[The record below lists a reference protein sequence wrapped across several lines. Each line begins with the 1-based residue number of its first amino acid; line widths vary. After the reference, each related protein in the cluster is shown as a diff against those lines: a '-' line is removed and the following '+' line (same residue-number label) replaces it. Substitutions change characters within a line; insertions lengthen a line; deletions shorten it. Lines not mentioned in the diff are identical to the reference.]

1 MRALKRTAAV
11 LLAVTVICCSVL
23 SGIGSVFA
31 EEMTQPPTEPV
42 PEGTQQPTEEPVVDM
57 TPPELEVNIPNWN
70 MWTNTVDDWTVNTSE
85 GAEVYFKVSS
95 SVPDDWGSYTDADA
109 LLWNGGSNLPEGNN
123 YIKFWAVFP
132 DSERPV
138 NDSLDTAHYQY
149 DCTPPSAF
157 EIIEFL
163 FNLNA
168 KEPIVDSGSGVQD
181 IYYAV
186 NNDRLRTLED
196 IHQNATQ
203 TDVKEIEGRQKV
215 NFSIPLSM
223 SMLMKK
229 ITVYVIDTAGNVRRV
244 SSDEKVTADVD
255 KPEFGSHKLISIEK
269 DSQNKPK
276 EVEKK
281 RFEFGSD
288 KLAESNLTNH
298 YYVSD
303 NDYIKVTIK
312 EENLEL
318 VELKAT
324 VGDKDYTASVKEM
337 GTPEGIS
344 KTDDVYYIPFSA
356 LGSIFRENNVTDC
369 LIDKLVVS
377 AKDTHDHTSDKNIVE
392 TDLYYDGYTADK
404 DVVIQPSFEGEKKT
418 KADVPTLSKDVDA
431 YFSSSPSKV
440 KLTFTDDCGLQS
452 YDVVLSK
459 LTNEKNNPK
468 KIINRLSDKDLCME
482 TSEGINYVMPRKEVK
497 DLSLEL
503 ADNGKYVV
511 DITVTDLAGNKK
523 SISHYYVV
531 DTAAPEIEEFSYAV
545 EPDILRYFSFGIFG
559 KDSVVVKVKVTDG
572 DFGAGFDLDGIKLYW
587 DKAEEP
593 YSADLKDGWCEF
605 ANLPVN
611 SSGEPHITLIDRL
624 GNTSNYFFTTV
635 TDAEKEK
642 PDQLL
647 SNEETNVALTLESE
661 KPKCQIVPAGTGT
674 VDGDK
679 SYRIGLTEGDQT
691 LYFGKSN
698 VGDENNNKLI
708 FTFTDNEGLE
718 KYSIT
723 IKNDKGETVRAATL
737 SFRDEKSAVVKKT
750 QEIDLAKLPS
760 GNYSIDV
767 QATDLAGNAVDISTS
782 PTFDRTAFVIDID
795 APTIN
800 SKAYTVKNT
809 ILNYMTFGIFGSK
822 EIDISL
828 EAADVNSAIQK
839 LLLYWD
845 KAEPYYGKYDHK
857 TKKFIFEAL
866 PVNTTGKPYISVTDK
881 LGNTNCYYFAP
892 SYKMDENEKIGDLIL
907 NKPADGVILMLES
920 KEPQSRVYVSDKYTA
935 GKHLVGN
942 EEWYGTGVQYMV
954 YALDAEDT
962 EDTEDTEGT
971 EETAMPQ
978 IQSGLNKVDVTLSD
992 LNGQIISTA
1001 SEESCN
1007 GIKFES
1013 SAYTES
1019 ALFSYSVDKEGHYIA
1034 SALVTDNAGNSKT
1047 DSHEFHVDLND
1058 PKIVAFRIGGVNRN
1072 EPFFEDFYGYFFQ
1085 KDTEL
1090 RVYVADGGI
1099 SSGFNKVDIYLDTT
1113 QNNMQNYHFTTYGS
1127 DLQTDENGAYAVCT
1141 IPAGF
1146 KGEMYA
1152 EVTDN
1157 VMHTSGKIK
1166 SDGSVLE
1173 TGEIHSSTSS
1183 LAITPDIQATV
1194 NDANQIP
1201 LYNTSVPIT
1210 VAAVDTYSGIASIE
1224 WSITNDNESG
1234 VVSVDIKGNCTSNAA
1249 IAVINNDSVKR
1260 DENLVTAL
1268 NFALSVDSNTN
1279 GNVIHVKLTDRSGNV
1294 TEAETKISI
1303 DTTAPTIT
1311 AVKSNTNPVN
1321 GNYYNTTQTVTVSI
1335 TERNFNPA
1343 DAVVL
1348 VNGSAQ
1354 AVSWND
1360 AAPSVTTDNT
1370 VHTGTF
1376 TLSEDNR
1383 YIFSVSY
1390 TDMAGNAGTAFNEP
1404 EFVIDRTN
1412 PVVTNNFA
1420 DFGNAGD
1427 AEIYYNIKNKDKA
1440 VANISVTEVNFL
1452 SEDMHLNIYYKA
1464 PGSSHSDDGWSD
1476 YPVPT
1481 SWTSSGDIHSLSIVF
1496 SEDGVYK
1503 ITMSPV
1509 DRASNTGVFASGSN
1523 SMTAVFEVDF
1533 TAPVVYARNDSAAQP
1548 KDIQFIDVYDYE
1560 RRKDDAPN
1568 VVFMDTN
1575 IEKIEYTLRTYLPE
1589 YVNGKEIETVKPLE
1603 KKDVVRTYADN
1614 SDKSQMIFGIKEFET
1629 DGVYSANLIAYDKA
1643 GNQSELNENT
1653 YIRMVHTKVLAYIE
1667 NSDQEKQTGWY
1678 SFEDEN
1684 GPISKQPTSFSDL
1697 SIVVLSKLDDDIH
1710 VTLVDKAT
1718 NDATDTKITD
1728 DANAIFDDKM
1738 YNVGAYRF
1746 TLAGNYF
1753 AEHYTADAD
1762 TSLYLRVKNGK
1773 NALDLGEMYIDN
1785 TNPTCVVPENFTD
1798 WAWIGGSGNKT
1809 IEFTNVSEVL
1819 DSESTVAYVD
1829 GETVSIEDIKTDGSV
1844 NYAYNQAENKLSLTL
1859 EPGSHRAGL
1868 LLVDR
1873 AGNST
1878 SIQEVQHLAI
1888 GNYRIWIIA
1897 GIAAGVLGCGALAFF
1912 LVRMIKRKRQ
1922 G

>member
-1 MRALKRTAAV
+1 MRALKRAAAV
-11 LLAVTVICCSVL
+11 ILAFTVICCSLFV
-23 SGIGSVFA
+23 SVGSVFA
-31 EEMTQPPTEPV
+31 EETQPSTEPV
-42 PEGTQQPTEEPVVDM
+42 PEGTQEPTEEPEVDL

-70 MWTNTVDDWTVNTSE
+70 MWTNTVEDWTVNASE

-138 NDSLDTAHYQY
+138 NDSVETEHYQY
-149 DCTPPSAF
+149 DCTPPSEF
-157 EIIEFL
+157 EIQESNL
-163 FNLNA
+163 FMKA
-168 KEPIVDSGSGVQD
+168 KEPIVDNGSGVQD

-186 NNDRLRTLED
+186 NNDRLRTLDD
-196 IHQNATQ
+196 IHQNASQ

-215 NFSIPLSM
+215 NFSIRLESR
-223 SMLMKK
+223 MKQQT
-229 ITVYVIDTAGNVRRV
+229 ISVYVIDTAGNVRCV
-244 SSDEKVTADVD
+244 SSGEVEDVD
-255 KPEFGSHKLISIEK
+255 KPEFGEYKLISIEK
-269 DSQNKPK
+269 DSKNKPK
-276 EVEKK
+276 EVDKSTIK
-281 RFEFGSD
+281 FGSD
-288 KLAESNLTNH
+288 EVSESKLTD
-298 YYVSD
+298 YFYISD

-312 EENLEL
+312 EEHLKQ

-324 VGDKDYTASVKEM
+324 VGEKDYTATVSVKEM
-337 GTPEGIS
+337 ETPAGIS
-344 KTDDVYYIPFSA
+344 KKEGVYYIPISA
-356 LGSIFRENNVTDC
+356 LGQILRKNNVTDC
-369 LIDKLVVS
+369 LINKLVVS
-377 AKDTHDHTSDKNIVE
+377 AEDTHHHTSDTDKNIVE
-392 TDLYYDGYTADK
+392 TDLFYDGYKADE
-404 DVVIQPSFEGEKKT
+404 DVVVQFDYGDVKKYT
-418 KADVPTLSKDVDA
+418 ATDTPGLSANVAA
-431 YFSSSPSKV
+431 YFSGPSTV
-440 KLTFTDDCGLQS
+440 NLTFDDDCGLQS
-452 YDVVLSK
+452 YEVVISK
-459 LTNEKNNPK
+459 LTSDNK
-468 KIINRLSDKDLCME
+468 KTPINHLSDKDLR
-482 TSEGINYVMPRKEVK
+482 TSEKSESIEYVMPRKEVK
-497 DLSLEL
+497 NLPL
-503 ADNGKYVV
+503 ALKNDGKYVV
-511 DITVTDLAGNKK
+511 DITVTDLAGNKR
-523 SISHYYVV
+523 SITHCYVV
-531 DTAAPEIEEFSYAV
+531 DATAPVIENFEYTV
-545 EPDILRYFSFGIFG
+545 EKGIFRYFTFGIFG

-572 DFGAGFDLDGIKLYW
+572 DFGAGFDMNEVKLYW
-587 DKAEEP
+587 DKEEP
-593 YSADLKDGWCEF
+593 YTAVWNDGCYEF
-605 ANLPVN
+605 RNLPVGQT
-611 SSGEPHITLIDRL
+611 GEPHIQLTDRIE
-624 GNTSNYFFTTV
+624 NKSIYYFTTV
-635 TDAEKEK
+635 TNDEEKKPKNYLSDEK
-642 PDQLL
+642 
-647 SNEETNVALTLESE
+647 TNVALTLENE
-661 KPKCQIVPAGTGT
+661 NPKCQITPAGTGS

-679 SYRIGLTEGDQT
+679 SYRIGLTEGDRT
-691 LYFGKSN
+691 LYFGRSSI
-698 VGDENNNKLI
+698 VEGNNNKLI
-708 FTFTDNEGLE
+708 FNFTDNEGLE
-718 KYSIT
+718 EYSIT
-723 IKNDKGETVRAATL
+723 IRNDEGTEVGKVTW
-737 SFRDEKSAVVKKT
+737 SFKDEKSDKENPP
-750 QEIDLAKLPS
+750 EIDLSGLPS
-760 GNYSIDV
+760 GRYSIDIK
-767 QATDLAGNAVDISTS
+767 ATDFAGNNTVDISTI
-782 PTFDRTAFVIDID
+782 PAFDYRSFVIDTD
-795 APTIN
+795 APTIDGE
-800 SKAYTVKNT
+800 AYAVRNT
-809 ILNYMTFGIFGSK
+809 ILNYITFGIFGNK
-822 EIDISL
+822 EIDISVS
-828 EAADVNSAIQK
+828 ASDANSSIQEM
-839 LLLYWD
+839 LLYWD
-845 KAEPYYGKYDHK
+845 KAEPYDGKYDNETGK
-857 TKKFIFEAL
+857 YVFEAL
-866 PVNTTGKPYISVTDK
+866 PVNATGKPHISVTDK
-881 LGNTNCYYFAP
+881 LGNTNSYYFAP
-892 SYKMDENEKIGDLIL
+892 SYKTDKDEKIGELIL
-907 NKPADGVILMLES
+907 NNPADGVILMLES

-954 YALDAEDT
+954 YALDA
-962 EDTEDTEGT
+962 EDTEGT

-1034 SALVTDNAGNSKT
+1034 SALVTDNAGNSKP

-1058 PKIVAFRIGGVNRN
+1058 PKVVAFRIGGVNRN

-1127 DLQTDENGAYAVCT
+1127 DLQTDENGVYAVCT

-1183 LAITPDIQATV
+1183 LAITPDIQATA

-1224 WSITNDNESG
+1224 WSIANDNESG

-1383 YIFSVSY
+1383 YFFSVSY

-1575 IEKIEYTLRTYLPE
+1575 IEKIEYTLKTYLPE
-1589 YVNGKEIETVKPLE
+1589 YVNGKEIETVKPVE
-1603 KKDVVRTYADN
+1603 KKDVVQTYANN
-1614 SDKSQMIFGIKEFET
+1614 SDKSQMIFGLKEFET
-1629 DGVYSANLIAYDKA
+1629 DGIYSANIIAYDKA

-1667 NSDQEKQTGWY
+1667 NSNQETQTGWY

-1697 SIVVLSKLDDDIH
+1697 SIVVLSKLDDDIR

-1718 NDATDTKITD
+1718 NDITDTKITD
-1728 DANAIFDDKM
+1728 DTNAIFDDKM
-1738 YNVGAYRF
+1738 YSVGAYRY
-1746 TLAGNYF
+1746 TLSGNYF

-1762 TSLYLRVKNGK
+1762 TSLYLRVNNGK
-1773 NALDLGEMYIDN
+1773 KVLDLGEMYIDN
-1785 TNPTCVVPENFTD
+1785 TNPTCVVPENFAD

-1809 IEFTNVSEVL
+1809 IEFTNVSEIL

-1829 GETVSIEDIKTDGSV
+1829 GETVSIEDMKTEGSV
-1844 NYAYNQAENKLSLTL
+1844 NFAYDQAENKLSLTL

-1888 GNYRIWIIA
+1888 GNYRIWIII
-1897 GIAAGVLGCGALAFF
+1897 GIIVGVLGCGALAFF
-1912 LVRMIKRKRQ
+1912 LLRMIKRKKQ

>member
-1 MRALKRTAAV
+1 MRVLKRVTAV
-11 LLAVTVICCSVL
+11 LLAVTVICCSLFVN
-23 SGIGSVFA
+23 IGSVFA
-31 EEMTQPPTEPV
+31 EETQPSTEPM
-42 PEGTQQPTEEPVVDM
+42 PEGTQQPTEEPVMDL
-57 TPPELEVNIPNWN
+57 TPPDLKIKIPNWY
-70 MWTNTVDDWTVNTSE
+70 MWTNTVEDWTVEASE

-109 LLWNGGSNLPEGNN
+109 LLWNGGSNIPEGNN

-138 NDSLDTAHYQY
+138 NDSVKIEHYQY

-157 EIIEFL
+157 EIKESF
-163 FNLNA
+163 FYMNA

-186 NNDRLRTLED
+186 NNDCLRTLED
-196 IHQNATQ
+196 IHQNASQ

-215 NFSIPLSM
+215 NFSIPLN
-223 SMLMKK
+223 LYMKLQTV
-229 ITVYVIDTAGNVRRV
+229 TVYVIDTAGNVCRV
-244 SSDEKVTADVD
+244 SSGKEVTADLD
-255 KPEFGSHKLISIEK
+255 EPEFVSHKLISIEK
-269 DSQNKPK
+269 DGQNNPK
-276 EVEKK
+276 EAEK
-281 RFEFGSD
+281 RRIEFGSD
-288 KLAESNLTNH
+288 ALPKSNLTK
-298 YYVSD
+298 YYYISD
-303 NDYIKVTIK
+303 NDYIKATIK
-312 EENLEL
+312 EEHLKQ
-318 VELKAT
+318 VMLKAT
-324 VGDKDYTASVKEM
+324 VGEKDYTATVSVKEM
-337 GTPEGIS
+337 ETPAGIS
-344 KTDDVYYIPFSA
+344 KKEGVYYIPISA
-356 LGSIFRENNVTDC
+356 LGQILRKNNVTDC
-369 LIDKLVVS
+369 LINKLVVS
-377 AKDTHDHTSDKNIVE
+377 AEDTHHHTSDTDKNIVE

-404 DVVIQPSFEGEKKT
+404 DVVIQPSFEGKKKT
-418 KADVPTLSKDVDA
+418 KADVPTLSEDVDA
-431 YFSSSPSKV
+431 YFSSSPSEVKV
-440 KLTFTDDCGLQS
+440 TFTDDFGLQS

-468 KIINRLSDKDLCME
+468 KIINRLSDKDLRIPE
-482 TSEGINYVMPRKEVK
+482 TSEGINYVKPRKEVK
-497 DLSLEL
+497 DLSLKL
-503 ADNGKYVV
+503 ADDGKYVV
-511 DITVTDLAGNKK
+511 DITVTDLAGNERNF
-523 SISHYYVV
+523 SHYYVV
-531 DTAAPEIEEFSYAV
+531 DTTAPKIEDFKYIVEPDI
-545 EPDILRYFSFGIFG
+545 EPDILRYFTFGIFG
-559 KDSVVVKVKVTDG
+559 KDGIVVKVKVNDG
-572 DFGAGFDLDGIKLYW
+572 DFGAGFDLDGVKLYW

-611 SSGEPHITLIDRL
+611 SSGEPHIALIDRL

-782 PTFDRTAFVIDID
+782 PTFERTAFVIDID

-800 SKAYTVKNT
+800 SNEYTVKNT
-809 ILNYMTFGIFGSK
+809 ILNYMTFGIFGAK
-822 EIDISL
+822 EIDISVG
-828 EAADVNSAIQK
+828 ASDANSSIREI
-839 LLLYWD
+839 LLYWD
-845 KAEPYYGKYDHK
+845 KAEPYDGKYDNETGK
-857 TKKFIFEAL
+857 YVFEAL
-866 PVNTTGKPYISVTDK
+866 PVNATGKPHISVTDK
-881 LGNTNCYYFAP
+881 LGNTNSYYFAK
-892 SYKMDENEKIGDLIL
+892 SFKMDKDEKIGDLIL
-907 NKPADGVILMLES
+907 NNQTYGVILMLED
-920 KEPQSRVYVSDKYTA
+920 KAPQAKVYVSEEYE
-935 GKHLVGN
+935 KHLVGDKT
-942 EEWYGTGVQYMV
+942 WYGTGVQYMV

-962 EDTEDTEGT
+962 TE
-971 EETAMPQ
+971 PQ

-992 LNGQIISTA
+992 LGRQTTSTTSENSYNGS
-1001 SEESCN
+1001 
-1007 GIKFES
+1007 KFED

-1019 ALFSYSVDKEGHYIA
+1019 ALFSYPVYKEGHYLV
-1034 SALVTDNAGNSKT
+1034 SATVTDNAGNSKL
-1047 DSHEFHVDLND
+1047 DSDVFHIDLNA
-1058 PKIVAFRIGGVNRN
+1058 PKVVAFSVGDTYCN
-1072 EPFFEDFYGYFFQ
+1072 EPFFNNYYGYFFQ

-1090 RVYVADGGI
+1090 RVYVADEGV
-1099 SSGFNKVDIYLDTT
+1099 SSGFNKVDIYLNTT
-1113 QNNMQNYHFTTYGS
+1113 QKNMKSYHFTTYGS
-1127 DLQTDENGAYAVCT
+1127 DLHTDGNGVYAVCV

-1152 EVTDN
+1152 QVTDN
-1157 VMHTSGKIK
+1157 VMHTSGNIK

-1173 TGEIHSSTSS
+1173 TGEIHSGTSS
-1183 LAITPDIQATV
+1183 LAITPDIQASA

-1210 VAAVDTYSGIASIE
+1210 VTAVDTYSGIASVE
-1224 WSITNDNESG
+1224 WSIANDNESG
-1234 VVSVDIKGNCTSNAA
+1234 VVSVDIKGNCTSNATT
-1249 IAVINNDSVKR
+1249 AVINNDSVKR
-1260 DENLVTAL
+1260 DENLVTTL
-1268 NFALSVDSNTN
+1268 SFALSVDSNTN

-1321 GNYYNTTQTVTVSI
+1321 GNYFNTTQTVTVSI

-1343 DAVVL
+1343 NAVVL

-1383 YIFSVSY
+1383 YFFSVSY

-1589 YVNGKEIETVKPLE
+1589 YVNGKEIETVKPVE

-1697 SIVVLSKLDDDIH
+1697 SIVVLSKLDDDIR

-1718 NDATDTKITD
+1718 NDTIDTKITD
-1728 DANAIFDDKM
+1728 DTNAIFDDKM
-1738 YNVGAYRF
+1738 YSVGAYRY
-1746 TLAGNYF
+1746 TLSGNYF

-1762 TSLYLRVKNGK
+1762 TSLYLRVNNGK
-1773 NALDLGEMYIDN
+1773 KALDLGEMYIDN
-1785 TNPTCVVPENFTD
+1785 TNPTCVVPENFAD

-1809 IEFTNVSEVL
+1809 IEFTNVSEIL

-1829 GETVSIEDIKTDGSV
+1829 GETVSIEDMRTEGSV
-1844 NYAYNQAENKLSLTL
+1844 NYAYDQAENKLSLTL

-1888 GNYRIWIIA
+1888 GNYRIWIII
-1897 GIAAGVLGCGALAFF
+1897 GIIVGVLGCGALAFF
-1912 LVRMIKRKRQ
+1912 LVRMIKQKKQ

>member
-1 MRALKRTAAV
+1 MRALKRAAAV
-11 LLAVTVICCSVL
+11 ILAFTVICCSLFV
-23 SGIGSVFA
+23 SVGSVFA
-31 EEMTQPPTEPV
+31 EETQPSTEPV
-42 PEGTQQPTEEPVVDM
+42 PEGTQEPTEEPVVDLA
-57 TPPELEVNIPNWN
+57 PPELEVNIPNWN

-138 NDSLDTAHYQY
+138 NDSVETEHYQY

-157 EIIEFL
+157 EIKESF
-163 FNLNA
+163 FYMNA

-196 IHQNATQ
+196 IHQNASQ

-215 NFSIPLSM
+215 NFSIPLN
-223 SMLMKK
+223 LYMKLQTV
-229 ITVYVIDTAGNVRRV
+229 TVYVIDTAGNVCRV
-244 SSDEKVTADVD
+244 SSGKEVTADLD
-255 KPEFGSHKLISIEK
+255 EPEFVSHKLISIEK
-269 DSQNKPK
+269 DGQNNPK
-276 EVEKK
+276 EAEK
-281 RFEFGSD
+281 RRIEFGSD
-288 KLAESNLTNH
+288 ALPKSNLTK
-298 YYVSD
+298 YYYISD
-303 NDYIKVTIK
+303 NDYIKATIK
-312 EENLEL
+312 EEHLKQ
-318 VELKAT
+318 VMLKAT
-324 VGDKDYTASVKEM
+324 VGEKDYTATVSVKEM
-337 GTPEGIS
+337 ETPAGIS
-344 KTDDVYYIPFSA
+344 KKEGVYYIPISA
-356 LGSIFRENNVTDC
+356 LGQILRKNNVTDC
-369 LIDKLVVS
+369 LINKLVVS
-377 AKDTHDHTSDKNIVE
+377 AEDTHHHTSDTDKNIVE
-392 TDLYYDGYTADK
+392 TDLFYDGYKADE
-404 DVVIQPSFEGEKKT
+404 DVVVQFDYGDVKKYT
-418 KADVPTLSKDVDA
+418 ATDTPGLSANVAA
-431 YFSSSPSKV
+431 YFSGPSMV
-440 KLTFTDDCGLQS
+440 NLTFDDDCGLQS
-452 YDVVLSK
+452 YEVVISK
-459 LTNEKNNPK
+459 LTSDNK
-468 KIINRLSDKDLCME
+468 KTPINHLSDKDLR
-482 TSEGINYVMPRKEVK
+482 TSEKSESIEYVMPRKEVK
-497 DLSLEL
+497 NLPL
-503 ADNGKYVV
+503 ALKDDEKYVV
-511 DITVTDLAGNKK
+511 DITVTDLAGNEK
-523 SISHYYVV
+523 SISHYYIV
-531 DTAAPEIEEFSYAV
+531 DTAAPKIEDFSYKV
-545 EPDILRYFSFGIFG
+545 EPDILRYFTFGIFG
-559 KDSVVVKVKVTDG
+559 NDSIVVKIKITDG
-572 DFGAGFDLDGIKLYW
+572 DFGAGFDLNEVKLTW
-587 DKAEEP
+587 DKKEP
-593 YSADLKDGWCEF
+593 YTAVLNDGWYEF
-605 ANLPVN
+605 RNLPVDN
-611 SSGEPHITLIDRL
+611 TGEPYITLTDRL
-624 GNTSNYFFTTV
+624 ENESNYYFSTV
-635 TDAEKEK
+635 IGAEEK
-642 PDQLL
+642 PNRLL
-647 SNEETNVALTLESE
+647 FDEETDVALTLESE
-661 KPKCQIVPAGTGT
+661 PPQCQITPAGTGS
-674 VDGDK
+674 VDGNK
-679 SYRIGLTEGDQT
+679 SYIIGLTEDDKT
-691 LYFGKSN
+691 LYFGKSR
-698 VGDENNNKLI
+698 VGEENNNQLI
-708 FTFTDNEGLE
+708 FTFSDNKGLE

-723 IKNDKGETVRAATL
+723 IKNDEGTAVRTAAW
-737 SFRDEKSAVVKKT
+737 SFRDENKENNDAAVEKKQVIYLSDSEIWKSGRYT
-750 QEIDLAKLPS
+750 LEIE
-760 GNYSIDV
+760 
-767 QATDLAGNAVDISTS
+767 ATDLAGNVLSGKDVVGKDGDIS
-782 PTFDRTAFVIDID
+782 FDHSSFVIDID

-800 SKAYTVKNT
+800 SNEYTVKNT
-809 ILNYMTFGIFGSK
+809 ILNYMTFGIFGGK
-822 EIDISL
+822 EIDISVG
-828 EAADVNSAIQK
+828 ASDANSSIREI
-839 LLLYWD
+839 LLYWD
-845 KAEPYYGKYDHK
+845 KAEPYDGKYDNETGK
-857 TKKFIFEAL
+857 YVFEAL
-866 PVNTTGKPYISVTDK
+866 PVNATGKPHVSVTDM
-881 LGNTNCYYFAP
+881 LGNVNSYYFVTG
-892 SYKMDENEKIGDLIL
+892 KETGKLIL
-907 NKPADGVILMLES
+907 NSPDKGVILMLED
-920 KEPQSRVYVSDKYTA
+920 KAPQAKVYVSDKYSA

-942 EEWYGTGVQYMV
+942 EAWYGTDVQYMV

-962 EDTEDTEGT
+962 AE
-971 EETAMPQ
+971 PQ

-992 LNGQIISTA
+992 LGRQTTSTTSENSYNGS
-1001 SEESCN
+1001 
-1007 GIKFES
+1007 KFED

-1019 ALFSYSVDKEGHYIA
+1019 ALFRYPVYKEGHYLV
-1034 SALVTDNAGNSKT
+1034 SATVTDNAGNSKL
-1047 DSHEFHVDLND
+1047 DSDVFHIDLNA
-1058 PKIVAFRIGGVNRN
+1058 PKVVAFSVGDTYRN
-1072 EPFFEDFYGYFFQ
+1072 EPFFNNYYGYFFQ

-1090 RVYVADGGI
+1090 RVYVADEGV
-1099 SSGFNKVDIYLDTT
+1099 SSGFNKVDIYLNTT
-1113 QNNMQNYHFTTYGS
+1113 QKNMKSYHFTTYGS
-1127 DLQTDENGAYAVCT
+1127 DLHTDGNGVYAVCV

-1157 VMHTSGKIK
+1157 VMHTSGNIK

-1173 TGEIHSSTSS
+1173 TGEIHSGTSS
-1183 LAITPDIQATV
+1183 LAITPDIQASA

-1210 VAAVDTYSGIASIE
+1210 VTAVDTYSGIASVE
-1224 WSITNDNESG
+1224 WSIANDNESG
-1234 VVSVDIKGNCTSNAA
+1234 VVSVDIKGNCTSNATT
-1249 IAVINNDSVKR
+1249 AVINNDSVKR
-1260 DENLVTAL
+1260 DENLVTTL
-1268 NFALSVDSNTN
+1268 SFALSVDSNTN

-1311 AVKSNTNPVN
+1311 AVKSNTNPAN

-1335 TERNFNPA
+1335 TERNFNPS

-1360 AAPSVTTDNT
+1360 AAPSFTTDDT

-1427 AEIYYNIKNKDKA
+1427 AEIYYNIKNKGKA

-1464 PGSSHSDDGWSD
+1464 PGSSHSDDGWSE
-1476 YPVPT
+1476 YPVPV
-1481 SWTSSGDIHSLSIVF
+1481 SWTTSGNNHSLSIVF

-1533 TAPVVYARNDSAAQP
+1533 TAPVVYARNNSAAQP
-1548 KDIQFIDVYDYE
+1548 KDIQFMDVYDYE

-1575 IEKIEYTLRTYLPE
+1575 IEKIEYTLKTYLPE
-1589 YVNGKEIETVKPLE
+1589 YVNGKEIETVKPVE
-1603 KKDVVRTYADN
+1603 KKDVVQTYANN
-1614 SDKSQMIFGIKEFET
+1614 SDKSQMIFGLKEFET
-1629 DGVYSANLIAYDKA
+1629 DGIYSANIIAYDKA

-1667 NSDQEKQTGWY
+1667 NSNQETQTGWY

-1697 SIVVLSKLDDDIH
+1697 SIVVLSKLDDDIR

-1718 NDATDTKITD
+1718 NDITDTKITD
-1728 DANAIFDDKM
+1728 DTNAIFDDKM
-1738 YNVGAYRF
+1738 YSVGAYRY
-1746 TLAGNYF
+1746 TLSGNYF

-1762 TSLYLRVKNGK
+1762 TSLYLRVNNGK
-1773 NALDLGEMYIDN
+1773 KVLDLGEMNIDN
-1785 TNPTCVVPENFTD
+1785 TNPTCVVPENFAD

-1809 IEFTNVSEVL
+1809 IEFTNVSEIL

-1829 GETVSIEDIKTDGSV
+1829 GETVSIEDMKTEGSV
-1844 NYAYNQAENKLSLTL
+1844 NFAYDQAENKLSLTL

-1888 GNYRIWIIA
+1888 GNYRIWIII
-1897 GIAAGVLGCGALAFF
+1897 GIIVGVLGCGALAFF
-1912 LVRMIKRKRQ
+1912 LLRMIKRKKQ

>member
-1 MRALKRTAAV
+1 MRALKRAAAV
-11 LLAVTVICCSVL
+11 ILAFTVICCSLFV
-23 SGIGSVFA
+23 SVGSVFA
-31 EEMTQPPTEPV
+31 EETQPSTEPV
-42 PEGTQQPTEEPVVDM
+42 PEGTQEPTEEPVVDLA
-57 TPPELEVNIPNWN
+57 PPDLKIKIPNWY
-70 MWTNTVDDWTVNTSE
+70 MWTNTVEDWTVEASE

-109 LLWNGGSNLPEGNN
+109 LLWNGGSNIPEGNN

-138 NDSLDTAHYQY
+138 NDSVKIEHYQY

-157 EIIEFL
+157 EIKESF
-163 FNLNA
+163 FYMNA

-196 IHQNATQ
+196 IHQNASQ

-215 NFSIPLSM
+215 NFSIPLN
-223 SMLMKK
+223 LYMKLQTV
-229 ITVYVIDTAGNVRRV
+229 TVYVIDTAGNVCRV
-244 SSDEKVTADVD
+244 SSGKEVTADLD
-255 KPEFGSHKLISIEK
+255 EPEFVSHKLISIEK
-269 DSQNKPK
+269 DGQNNPK
-276 EVEKK
+276 EAEK
-281 RFEFGSD
+281 RRIEFGSD
-288 KLAESNLTNH
+288 ALPKSNLTK
-298 YYVSD
+298 YYYISD
-303 NDYIKVTIK
+303 NDYIKATIK
-312 EENLEL
+312 EEHLKQ
-318 VELKAT
+318 VMLKAT
-324 VGDKDYTASVKEM
+324 VGEKDYTATVSVKEM
-337 GTPEGIS
+337 ETPAGIS
-344 KTDDVYYIPFSA
+344 KKEGVYYIPISA
-356 LGSIFRENNVTDC
+356 LGQILRKNNVTDC
-369 LIDKLVVS
+369 LINKLVVS
-377 AKDTHDHTSDKNIVE
+377 AEDTHHHTSDTDKNIVE
-392 TDLYYDGYTADK
+392 TDLFYDGYKADE
-404 DVVIQPSFEGEKKT
+404 DVVVQFDYGDVKKYT
-418 KADVPTLSKDVDA
+418 ATDTPGLSANVAA
-431 YFSSSPSKV
+431 YFSGPSTV
-440 KLTFTDDCGLQS
+440 NLTFDDDCGLQS
-452 YDVVLSK
+452 YEVVISK
-459 LTNEKNNPK
+459 LTSDNK
-468 KIINRLSDKDLCME
+468 KTPINHLSDKDLR
-482 TSEGINYVMPRKEVK
+482 TSEKSESIEYVMPRKEVK
-497 DLSLEL
+497 NLPL
-503 ADNGKYVV
+503 ALKDDGKYVV
-511 DITVTDLAGNKK
+511 DITVTDLAGNEK
-523 SISHYYVV
+523 SISHYYIV
-531 DTAAPEIEEFSYAV
+531 DTAAPKIEDFSYKV

-624 GNTSNYFFTTV
+624 GNISNYFFTTV

-698 VGDENNNKLI
+698 VGNENNNKLI

-782 PTFDRTAFVIDID
+782 PTFERTAFVIDID

-857 TKKFIFEAL
+857 TKKYIFEAL
-866 PVNTTGKPYISVTDK
+866 PINTTGKPYISVTDK
-881 LGNTNCYYFAP
+881 LGNTNRYYFAP

-920 KEPQSRVYVSDKYTA
+920 KEPQSRVYVSDKYTD

-954 YALDAEDT
+954 YALDA
-962 EDTEDTEGT
+962 EDTEGT

-1034 SALVTDNAGNSKT
+1034 SALATDNAGNSKL

-1058 PKIVAFRIGGVNRN
+1058 PKVVAFRIGGVNRN

-1090 RVYVADGGI
+1090 RVYVADEGV
-1099 SSGFNKVDIYLDTT
+1099 SSGFNKVDIYLNTT
-1113 QNNMQNYHFTTYGS
+1113 QKNMKSYHFTTYGS
-1127 DLQTDENGAYAVCT
+1127 DLHTDGNGVYAVCT

-1183 LAITPDIQATV
+1183 VAITPDIQATA

-1224 WSITNDNESG
+1224 WSIANDNESG

-1348 VNGSAQ
+1348 VNGSVQ

-1476 YPVPT
+1476 YPVPA

-1589 YVNGKEIETVKPLE
+1589 YVNGKEIETVKPVE

-1844 NYAYNQAENKLSLTL
+1844 NYAYDQAENKLSLTL

-1888 GNYRIWIIA
+1888 GNYRIWIII
-1897 GIAAGVLGCGALAFF
+1897 GIIVGVLGCGALAFF
-1912 LVRMIKRKRQ
+1912 LVRMIKQKKQ

>member
-1 MRALKRTAAV
+1 MRALKRAAAV
-11 LLAVTVICCSVL
+11 ILAVTVICCSLFV
-23 SGIGSVFA
+23 SVGSVFA
-31 EEMTQPPTEPV
+31 EETQPSTEPV
-42 PEGTQQPTEEPVVDM
+42 PEGTQEPTEEPVVDL
-57 TPPELEVNIPNWN
+57 TPPELKIKIPNWY
-70 MWTNTVDDWTVNTSE
+70 MWTNTVEDWTVNASE

-138 NDSLDTAHYQY
+138 NDSVEIEHYQY

-157 EIIEFL
+157 EIKESF
-163 FNLNA
+163 FYMNA

-196 IHQNATQ
+196 IHQNASQ

-215 NFSIPLSM
+215 NFSIPLN
-223 SMLMKK
+223 LYMKLQTV
-229 ITVYVIDTAGNVRRV
+229 TVYVIDTAGNVCRV
-244 SSDEKVTADVD
+244 SSGKEVTADLD
-255 KPEFGSHKLISIEK
+255 EPEFVSHKLISIEK
-269 DSQNKPK
+269 DGQNNPK
-276 EVEKK
+276 EAEK
-281 RFEFGSD
+281 RRIEFGSD
-288 KLAESNLTNH
+288 ALPESNLTKH
-298 YYVSD
+298 YYISD
-303 NDYIKVTIK
+303 NDYIKATIK
-312 EENLEL
+312 EEHLKQ

-324 VGDKDYTASVKEM
+324 VGEKDYTATVSVKEM
-337 GTPEGIS
+337 ETPAGIS
-344 KTDDVYYIPFSA
+344 KKEGVYYIPISA
-356 LGSIFRENNVTDC
+356 LGQIFRKNNVTDC
-369 LIDKLVVS
+369 LVNKLVVS
-377 AKDTHDHTSDKNIVE
+377 AEDTHHHTSDTDKNIVE
-392 TDLYYDGYTADK
+392 TDLFYDGFTADK
-404 DVVIQPSFEGEKKT
+404 DVVVQTDFEGEKKT
-418 KADVPTLSKDVDA
+418 AADVPGLSADVA
-431 YFSSSPSKV
+431 GYFSGPSTL

-459 LTNEKNNPK
+459 LTSDDK
-468 KIINRLSDKDLCME
+468 KTPINRLSDKDLYTTE
-482 TSEGINYVMPRKEVK
+482 TSESIIYVMPRKEVK
-497 DLSLEL
+497 EL
-503 ADNGKYVV
+503 PLALNGDGKYVV
-511 DITVTDLAGNKK
+511 DITVTDMAGNEKNL
-523 SISHYYVV
+523 SYYYVV
-531 DTAAPEIEEFSYAV
+531 DTTAPKIEDFKYTV
-545 EPDILRYFSFGIFG
+545 EPDILRYFTVGIFG
-559 KDSVVVKVKVTDG
+559 NDGIVVKVKVNDG
-572 DFGAGFDLDGIKLYW
+572 DFGAGFDMNEVKLYW
-587 DKAEEP
+587 GKAEEP
-593 YSADLKDGWCEF
+593 YIAVLNDGWCEF
-605 ANLPVN
+605 GILPVD
-611 SSGEPHITLIDRL
+611 SSGKPYITLTDRL
-624 GNTSNYFFTTV
+624 NNTSKYYFSTV
-635 TDAEKEK
+635 TKDEEEK
-642 PDQLL
+642 PNQLL
-647 SNEETNVALTLESE
+647 SNEDSGVALTLESTH
-661 KPKCQIVPAGTGT
+661 PQCQITLGGTGS

-698 VGDENNNKLI
+698 VGEENNNKLI

-723 IKNDKGETVRAATL
+723 IKNDKGATVRSETL
-737 SFRDEKSAVVKKT
+737 SFRDEKNAVVKKT
-750 QEIDLAKLPS
+750 QVIDLSKLPS
-760 GNYSIDV
+760 GHYSIDM
-767 QATDLAGNAVDISTS
+767 QAADLAGNAVDVSTS
-782 PTFDRTAFVIDID
+782 PAFDHTAFVIDID
-795 APTIN
+795 APTIVDQE
-800 SKAYTVKNT
+800 YTVKNS
-809 ILNYMTFGIFGSK
+809 ILNYMSFGIFGDK
-822 EIDISL
+822 EIHISVS
-828 EAADVNSAIQK
+828 ASDVNSSIQEM
-839 LLLYWD
+839 LLYWD
-845 KAEPYYGKYDHK
+845 KAEPYKGKYDNGK
-857 TKKFIFEAL
+857 YIFEAL
-866 PVNTTGKPYISVTDK
+866 PVNATGKPHISVTDM
-881 LGNTNCYYFAP
+881 LGNVNSYYFVTG
-892 SYKMDENEKIGDLIL
+892 KETGKLIL
-907 NKPADGVILMLES
+907 NSPEEGIILMLED
-920 KEPQSRVYVSDKYTA
+920 KAPQAKAYVSEKYEKHIVGDKT
-935 GKHLVGN
+935 
-942 EEWYGTGVQYMV
+942 WYGTGVQYMV
-954 YALDAEDT
+954 YALDAKKT
-962 EDTEDTEGT
+962 EDTENTENT
-971 EETAMPQ
+971 EETAKPQ

-992 LNGQIISTA
+992 LSGQTLSTV
-1001 SEESCN
+1001 SEKSCN
-1007 GIKFES
+1007 GSDFEA

-1019 ALFSYSVDKEGHYIA
+1019 ALFSYSVDQEGHYLA
-1034 SALVTDNAGNSKT
+1034 SALVTDNAGNFATASDT
-1047 DSHEFHVDLND
+1047 FHIDLNK
-1058 PKIVAFRIGGVNRN
+1058 PKVVAFRIGDIYRN
-1072 EPFFEDFYGYFFQ
+1072 EPFFENYYGYFFQ

-1090 RVYVADGGI
+1090 RVYVADEGV
-1099 SSGFNKVDIYLDTT
+1099 SSGFNKVDIYLNTT
-1113 QNNMQNYHFTTYGS
+1113 QKNMQSYHFTTYGS
-1127 DLQTDENGAYAVCT
+1127 DLHTDENGVYAVCV

-1157 VMHTSGKIK
+1157 VLHTSGTVK
-1166 SDGSVLE
+1166 SDGSVVE
-1173 TGEIHSSTSS
+1173 TDEIHKSTSS
-1183 LAITPDIQATV
+1183 LYITPDIQASA

-1210 VAAVDTYSGIASIE
+1210 VTAVDTYSGIASVE
-1224 WSITNDNESG
+1224 WSIANDNESG

-1249 IAVINNDSVKR
+1249 TAVINNDSVKR
-1260 DENLVTAL
+1260 DENLVTTL
-1268 NFALSVDSNTN
+1268 SFALSVDSNTN

-1348 VNGSAQ
+1348 VNGSAH

-1360 AAPSVTTDNT
+1360 AAPSVTTDDT

-1427 AEIYYNIKNKDKA
+1427 TEIYYNIKNKEKA

-1464 PGSSHSDDGWSD
+1464 PGSSHSDDGWSE
-1476 YPVPT
+1476 YPVPA
-1481 SWTSSGDIHSLSIVF
+1481 SWTTSGNNHSMSIVF

-1548 KDIQFIDVYDYE
+1548 KDIQFMDVYDYE
-1560 RRKDDAPN
+1560 RRKDDVPN

-1575 IEKIEYTLRTYLPE
+1575 IEKIEYTLKTYLPE
-1589 YVNGKEIETVKPLE
+1589 YVNGKEIETVKPVE
-1603 KKDVVRTYADN
+1603 KKDVVRTYANN
-1614 SDKSQMIFGIKEFET
+1614 SDKSQMIFELKEFET
-1629 DGVYSANLIAYDKA
+1629 DGVYSANMIAYDKA

-1697 SIVVLSKLDDDIH
+1697 SIVVLSKLDDDIR

-1718 NDATDTKITD
+1718 NDTTDTKITD
-1728 DANAIFDDKM
+1728 DSNAIFDDKM
-1738 YNVGAYRF
+1738 YSVGAYRYKL
-1746 TLAGNYF
+1746 TSNYF

-1762 TSLYLRVKNGK
+1762 TSLYLRVNNGE
-1773 NALDLGEMYIDN
+1773 NSLDLGEMYIDN
-1785 TNPTCVVPENFTD
+1785 TNPTCVVPENFAD

-1809 IEFTNVSEVL
+1809 IEFTNVSEIL

-1829 GETVSIEDIKTDGSV
+1829 GETVSIEDMKTDGSV
-1844 NYAYNQAENKLSLTL
+1844 NYAYDQAENKLSLTL

-1888 GNYRIWIIA
+1888 GNYRIWIII
-1897 GIAAGVLGCGALAFF
+1897 GIVVGVLGCSALAFF
-1912 LVRMIKRKRQ
+1912 LVRMIKRKKQ

>member
-11 LLAVTVICCSVL
+11 LLAVTVICCSVI

-31 EEMTQPPTEPV
+31 EESTQPPTEPV

-70 MWTNTVDDWTVNTSE
+70 MWTNTVDDWTVKTSE

-149 DCTPPSAF
+149 DCTPPSDF
-157 EIIEFL
+157 EIKESL
-163 FNLNA
+163 FYMNA
-168 KEPIVDSGSGVQD
+168 KEPIVDNGSGVQD

-186 NNDRLRTLED
+186 NNDNLSTVED

-203 TDVKEIEGRQKV
+203 TDVEEIEGRQKV
-215 NFSIPLSM
+215 NFSIPLTLEM
-223 SMLMKK
+223 WRK
-229 ITVYVIDTAGNVRRV
+229 IKTVYVIDTAGNVCRV
-244 SSDEKVTADVD
+244 SSDDVL

-281 RFEFGSD
+281 RIEFGSD
-288 KLAESNLTNH
+288 ELTESNLTD
-298 YYVSD
+298 YYYISD

-312 EENLEL
+312 EENLKQ

-324 VGDKDYTASVKEM
+324 VGEKDYTAIVENEEM

-344 KTDDVYYIPFSA
+344 QTDDVYYIPFSA
-356 LGSIFRENNVTDC
+356 MGSIFRKNNVTDC

-377 AKDTHDHTSDKNIVE
+377 AKDTHHHTSDVDKNIVE

-404 DVVIQPSFEGEKKT
+404 DVVIQPSFEGKKKT
-418 KADVPTLSKDVDA
+418 KADVPTLSEDVDA

-440 KLTFTDDCGLQS
+440 KLTFTDDFGLQS

-468 KIINRLSDKDLCME
+468 KIINRLSDKDLRIPE
-482 TSEGINYVMPRKEVK
+482 TSEGISYFMPRKEVK

-503 ADNGKYVV
+503 ADNGEYVV
-511 DITVTDLAGNKK
+511 DITVTDLAGNKR
-523 SISHYYVV
+523 SIMLCYVV
-531 DTAAPEIEEFSYAV
+531 DTTAPEIEEFSYAV

-611 SSGEPHITLIDRL
+611 SSGKPHITLIDRL

-635 TDAEKEK
+635 SDAEKEK

-679 SYRIGLTEGDQT
+679 SYRIGLTEGDNT

-698 VGDENNNKLI
+698 DGEGNKLS
-708 FTFTDNEGLE
+708 FNFSDNIGLE

-723 IKNDKGETVRAATL
+723 ITNDKDEEVSKETWSFKDADKDLNPVINL
-737 SFRDEKSAVVKKT
+737 ST
-750 QEIDLAKLPS
+750 LPS
-760 GNYSIDV
+760 GHYRLDV

-782 PTFDRTAFVIDID
+782 PTFDCTAFVIDID

-800 SKAYTVKNT
+800 SNEYTVKNT
-809 ILNYMTFGIFGSK
+809 ILNYMTFGIFGDK
-822 EIDISL
+822 EINISVS
-828 EAADVNSAIQK
+828 ASDANSSIQEM
-839 LLLYWD
+839 LLYWD
-845 KAEPYYGKYDHK
+845 KAEPYKGMYDNETQKYV
-857 TKKFIFEAL
+857 FEAL
-866 PVNTTGKPYISVTDK
+866 PINATGKPHISVTDK
-881 LGNTNCYYFAP
+881 LGNANSYYFASP
-892 SYKMDENEKIGDLIL
+892 KTDKDEQIGNLIL
-907 NKPADGVILMLES
+907 NDPDKGVVLMLED
-920 KEPQSRVYVSDKYTA
+920 KAPQAKVYVSEEYE
-935 GKHLVGN
+935 KHLVGDKT
-942 EEWYGTGVQYMV
+942 WYGTGVQYMV

-962 EDTEDTEGT
+962 TE
-971 EETAMPQ
+971 PQ
-978 IQSGLNKVDVTLSD
+978 IQSGLNKVDVTLSNLD
-992 LNGQIISTA
+992 GQNIYTA
-1001 SEESCN
+1001 NEDSCN
-1007 GIKFES
+1007 GLKFKD

-1019 ALFSYSVDKEGHYIA
+1019 ALFSYFVDKEGHYIA
-1034 SALVTDNAGNSKT
+1034 SALATDNAGNSCP
-1047 DSHEFHVDLND
+1047 DSTIFHVDLNK
-1058 PKIVAFRIGGVNRN
+1058 PKVAAFRIGNVNRN

-1090 RVYVADGGI
+1090 RVYVADEGV
-1099 SSGFNKVDIYLDTT
+1099 SSGFNKVDIYLNTT
-1113 QNNMQNYHFTTYGS
+1113 QKNMQSYHFTTYGS
-1127 DLQTDENGAYAVCT
+1127 DLQTDENGVYAVCT

-1224 WSITNDNESG
+1224 WSIANDNESG

-1249 IAVINNDSVKR
+1249 TAVINNDSVKR

-1303 DTTAPTIT
+1303 DTTAPSIT

-1390 TDMAGNAGTAFNEP
+1390 TDMAGNAGTVFNEP

-1427 AEIYYNIKNKDKA
+1427 AEIYYNLKNKDKA

-1476 YPVPT
+1476 YPVPA

-1589 YVNGKEIETVKPLE
+1589 YVNGKEIETVKPVE
-1603 KKDVVRTYADN
+1603 KKDVVRTYTDN

-1697 SIVVLSKLDDDIH
+1697 SIVVLSKLDDAIH

-1809 IEFTNVSEVL
+1809 IEFTNVSEIL